1 MNDALA
7 PIDGG
12 RGSDLLLEHC
22 TALTRLDNVR
32 PPAFDRLEHELGG
45 ELARM
50 LVVALAGRNRERAR
64 LAA

>member
-12 RGSDLLLEHC
+12 RGPDLLLEHC
-22 TALTRLDNVR
+22 TALTRLDDVR
-32 PPAFDRLEHELGG
+32 PPAFDRLENALGG

-50 LVVALAGRNRERAR
+50 LVGALAGRNRERTR